1 MPYGKPRRFLILV
14 FGLERF
20 FKAGEPERKFIM
32 DHMKIYN
39 TMSRK
44 KEEFIPQTEGQY
56 KIYVCG
62 PTVYNYIHIGNARP
76 AVIFDTLRSYLKYR
90 GNKVKYVSN
99 ITDIDDKIINR
110 ANEEG
115 IPFEDVAR
123 KYEDEY
129 YVDLKGLNV
138 NLADVRPRV
147 SDHIPEIIDL
157 VQTLIDKGHAYK
169 TENGDVY
176 YRVKS
181 FPEYGKLSHQSIEDL
196 EAGARIAVGEEKE
209 DPRDFALWKAAKPGE
224 PAWESPFSLGRPG
237 WHIECSAMNR
247 KHLGDTIDMHAG
259 GQDLIFPHHEN
270 EIAQSEGATGKTF
283 SRYWM
288 HNAYINVDSQKMSK
302 SLGNFFT
309 VRDVARKYGY
319 EPIRYFLLSAQY
331 RQPLNF
337 TQDVMEQSKNALER
351 MYTARDLLDFLI
363 KNTTGT
369 KDDLKADADK
379 AKAEFIE
386 VMDDDL
392 NTRDALSK
400 IFELVTAIN
409 TKASE
414 QSKESLEYTAKIF
427 DELTGVMG
435 LLYNRKTDEIP
446 QHVLDLV
453 AERTEVRKAKNW
465 ARADEIRDELSELG
479 YTVKDTPQGPQ
490 ILKK

>member
-1 MPYGKPRRFLILV
+1 
-14 FGLERF
+14 
-20 FKAGEPERKFIM
+20 
-32 DHMKIYN
+32 MKIYN

-99 ITDIDDKIINR
+99 ITDIDDKIINK

-363 KNTTGT
+363 ENTTGT

-400 IFELVTAIN
+400 IFELVTAVN

-435 LLYNRKTDEIP
+435 LLYNRKTDDIP